1 MKIIDITPPITP
13 ELAVFPGDVPFARK
27 IAMDFSLGHHLQLSS
42 FQSTFHL
49 GAHADSSS
57 HYHKEGQGVEARDLA
72 AYLGP
77 CQVVNVETRTGSRI
91 FPSMVKDPIQAPR
104 VLFRTMS
111 FPNPNVWTSDF
122 MSLSPELIDFLY
134 EKKVILVGID
144 TPSVDPADSKALE
157 SHQKIYERELCVLE
171 GLFLNEVQPGLYQ
184 LVALP
189 LPFVGADAS
198 PVRAVLLQDS

>member
-1 MKIIDITPPITP
+1 MKIIDITPPITS
-13 ELAVFPGDVPFARK
+13 ELAVFPGDVPFARN
-27 IAMDFSLGHHLQLSS
+27 ISMDFSLGHHLQLSS

-57 HYHKEGQGVEARDLA
+57 HYHKEGKGVEARNLS

-77 CQVVNVETRTGSRI
+77 CQVVNVETQTGSRI

-171 GLFLNEVQPGLYQ
+171 GLLLNDVQPGLYQ